1 MFSYSQLQL
10 QLQLLYLY
18 FVIKLK
24 LINSALMTIVKVFMM
39 LCNLWIKRVVIQ
51 STLAG
56 DDLSHIGRSRTHQDA
71 RFQPY
76 TNSKESEHP
85 PCVKT
90 APLRSQA
97 VAKVV
102 SDICGDN
109 QAAAEGSI
117 GASKHG

>member
-10 QLQLLYLY
+10 QLQLLYLC

-56 DDLSHIGRSRTHQDA
+56 DDLSHIGRSRMYQDV
-71 RFQPY
+71 RF
-76 TNSKESEHP
+76 
-85 PCVKT
+85 
-90 APLRSQA
+90 
-97 VAKVV
+97 
-102 SDICGDN
+102 
-109 QAAAEGSI
+109 
-117 GASKHG
+117 

>member
-10 QLQLLYLY
+10 QLLYLC

-56 DDLSHIGRSRTHQDA
+56 DDLSHIGRSRMYQDV
-71 RFQPY
+71 RF
-76 TNSKESEHP
+76 
-85 PCVKT
+85 
-90 APLRSQA
+90 
-97 VAKVV
+97 
-102 SDICGDN
+102 
-109 QAAAEGSI
+109 
-117 GASKHG
+117 